1 MIFRNE
7 ISDSRSWSAMA
18 LFFLIENWQ
27 LPACQEITLAAK
39 STETADTDRGFS
51 AKMMVKTQQPSP
63 GAFFDARA
71 KEEGVTRS
79 DLSLTYPRFR
89 ASAEPFDNT

>member
-1 MIFRNE
+1 MKYQIAEVGLLWHF
-7 ISDSRSWSAMA
+7 
-18 LFFLIENWQ
+18 LLIENWQ
-27 LPACQEITLAAK
+27 LPACQEICLAAK
-39 STETADTDRGFS
+39 STETAVMDRGFS
-51 AKMMVKTQQPSP
+51 AKMMVKTQQSSP

-79 DLSLTYPRFR
+79 DLGLTYPRFR